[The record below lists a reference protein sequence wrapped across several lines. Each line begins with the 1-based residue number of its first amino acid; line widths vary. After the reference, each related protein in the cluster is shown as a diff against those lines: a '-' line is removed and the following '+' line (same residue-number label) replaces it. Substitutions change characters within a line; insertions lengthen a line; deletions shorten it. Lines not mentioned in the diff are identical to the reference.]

1 VSIVATQAWIG
12 LGANLGEPL
21 AALHGALEALATLDS
36 CTLLR
41 HSSLYRTTPIGPG
54 VENQP
59 DYINA
64 VAEISTTLSATALL
78 EALFAIESHF
88 GRQRSARNAA
98 RTLDLDLLLYG
109 DAQINTPSLIVPHPR
124 MHERAFVLSPLAEL
138 APQTLIPGRGRVAD
152 LIATLDDQGIQRLTD

>member
-1 VSIVATQAWIG
+1 MTIKAWIG
-12 LGANLGEPL
+12 LGANLGDPVS
-21 AALHGALEALATLDS
+21 ALHGALEALAALEA
-36 CTLLR
+36 CHLLR

-59 DYINA
+59 DYVNA
-64 VAEISTTLSATALL
+64 VAELATALDAQSL
-78 EALFAIESHF
+78 LAALFDIEAHF

-109 DAQINTPSLIVPHPR
+109 DAQIDTPSLIVPHPR

-138 APQTLIPGRGRVAD
+138 APQILIPGQGNVAD
-152 LIATLDDQGIQRLTD
+152 LLAALDDQGIQRLPD

>member
-1 VSIVATQAWIG
+1 MAIKAWIG
-12 LGANLGEPL
+12 LGANLGEPVV
-21 AALHGALEALATLDS
+21 ALHGALEALAALDA
-36 CTLLR
+36 CKLLR

-64 VAEISTTLSATALL
+64 VAELSTMLSAQALL
-78 EALFAIESHF
+78 DALFGIEAHF
-88 GRQRSARNAA
+88 GRERSARNAA

-109 DAQINTPSLIVPHPR
+109 DARIDTPSLVVPHPR

-138 APQTLIPGRGRVAD
+138 APQATIPGRGRVAD
-152 LIATLDDQGIQRLTD
+152 LLAALDDQGIRRLQD

>member
-1 VSIVATQAWIG
+1 MAIKAWIG
-12 LGANLGEPL
+12 LGANLGEPVV
-21 AALHGALEALATLDS
+21 ALRGALEALAALDA
-36 CTLLR
+36 CKLLR

-64 VAEISTTLSATALL
+64 VAELSTMLSAQALL
-78 EALFAIESHF
+78 DALFSIEAHF
-88 GRQRSARNAA
+88 GRERSARNAA

-109 DAQINTPSLIVPHPR
+109 DTRIDTPSLVVPHPR

-138 APQTLIPGRGRVAD
+138 APQATIPGRGRVAD
-152 LIATLDDQGIQRLTD
+152 LLAALDDQGIRRLQD